1 MITEMKLIA
10 IVNNLPS
17 NIANYAWLT
26 DSVVDGTMW
35 FYGAWNTEAEARAQA
50 REIEGV
56 ALKIEG

>member
-1 MITEMKLIA
+1 MKLIA
-10 IVNNLPS
+10 IVNNLPA

-26 DSVVDGTMW
+26 ASVVDGTMW
-35 FYGAWNTEAEARAQA
+35 FYGAWNTEAEARVQA